1 MKYDLKLF
9 LAGIILVT
17 TTTILTLFTI
27 VENASAFVNETEM
40 NKYQKINQKNYDESI
55 EAILNGNFPPQ
66 EISENYD
73 ELSQDFKFDI
83 YYNEYEIYN
92 SDNPL
97 DLLPEQKKQLQI
109 FKKIKE
115 DTKLFIAEQENN
127 QFLKSK
133 ANITCKYNDVG
144 TWAIGYGDNEF
155 LTNKPNVSCITRDVA
170 DWILHKQVERRT
182 KKIEASKFYKKW
194 AKQVGK
200 NYLIGIDSKIYQ
212 SSPENFLKSKV
223 YALML
228 ENPFKNEK
236 KIKKEWAKWKQEE
249 ARRRRNLEWNVM
261 THSSN
266 VVYSTNYA
274 KHQPQKQQKRKQS
287 ILQILE
293 EVGA

>member
-1 MKYDLKLF
+1 MKYDSKLF
-9 LAGIILVT
+9 LIRIITGAV
-17 TTTILTLFTI
+17 TTILTSFTI
-27 VENASAFVNETEM
+27 MENASAFVNETEM
-40 NKYQKINQKNYDESI
+40 KKFQEINRKNHDAEI
-55 EAILNGNFPPQ
+55 EAILNGNFPHQ
-66 EISENYD
+66 EIFENYD
-73 ELSQDFKFDI
+73 ELSHDFKFDI

-115 DTKLFIAEQENN
+115 RTKLFISEQENS

-133 ANITCKYNDVG
+133 ASITCKYNDVG

-182 KKIEASKFYKKW
+182 KKIEASEFYKKW
-194 AKQVGK
+194 AKQVGD
-200 NYLIGIDSKIYQ
+200 NYLIGIYSKIYQ

-236 KIKKEWAKWKQEE
+236 KIKKEWGKWKQEE
-249 ARRRRNLEWNVM
+249 VRRRRNLEWNVM

-274 KHQPQKQQKRKQS
+274 KHQTKKQQKRKQS
-287 ILQILE
+287 ISQILE
-293 EVGA
+293 EIGA